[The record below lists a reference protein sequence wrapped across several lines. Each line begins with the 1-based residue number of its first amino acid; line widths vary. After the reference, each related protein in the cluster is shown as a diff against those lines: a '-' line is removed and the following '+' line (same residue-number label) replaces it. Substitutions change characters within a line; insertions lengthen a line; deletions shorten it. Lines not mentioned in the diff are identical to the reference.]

1 MEQEP
6 LKVIDLEVLQAL
18 SKQAYLSKT
27 ADKISK
33 DLKIDYYYTLKIF
46 DKLEK
51 KGLCDQWVVNKK
63 KEKETK
69 NNYYKVCYLSDL
81 GKDLCTY
88 LKALKGSR
96 TKKRINNELY
106 PKTTH
111 EIRLYANFK

>member
-1 MEQEP
+1 MQQEP
-6 LKVIDLEVLQAL
+6 LKAIDLEVLGAL
-18 SKQAYLSKT
+18 NKQAYLHKT

-69 NNYYKVCYLSDL
+69 NNFYKVCYLNDL
-81 GKDLCTY
+81 GKALCAY
-88 LKALKGSR
+88 LNALKGSK
-96 TKKRINNELY
+96 TYKKD
-106 PKTTH
+106 PQ
-111 EIRLYANFK
+111 